1 MSAKKGNPVANIP
14 GVGDDGMCPRHEP
27 RYGEKVSGKV
37 RFAGY
42 RRGSMK
48 DLRIFGDGK
57 NVQRETPRPKLL
69 EKSVPDLCLIS
80 LNPHSEV
87 LVFFHDS
94 SCSVN
99 IGANR

>member
-94 SCSVN
+94 SCSVD

>member
-14 GVGDDGMCPRHEP
+14 CLGDDGMCPRHEP
-27 RYGEKVSGKV
+27 RYGEEVSGKV
-37 RFAGY
+37 GFAGY
-42 RRGSMK
+42 RRGPMNDS
-48 DLRIFGDGK
+48 RIFGDGK

-69 EKSVPDLCLIS
+69 EKSVPELRLIS

-87 LVFFHDS
+87 LVLFNDS